1 MCLILIAQQVRPD
14 YPLILLANRDEY
26 YVRPTVPLAFWPEAP
41 NVLAG
46 RDLQAGGT
54 WLGMNRRG
62 RLAAVTNFRE
72 SQTGR
77 DAGRSR
83 GLLVNDFLTGDL
95 DPGAFGDRVAR
106 SSHVYRGFSLI
117 LGDLCKPA
125 EIALHYYSNRDRSP
139 LRIATGIH
147 GLSNHLL
154 DTPWPK
160 VQRGKTALEALLQES
175 AELAPES
182 LLALMGDQTPP
193 PDAELPDTG
202 VGLAAERLL
211 STAFIASTDYGTRST
226 SLILVRRDGA
236 VTFGERTY
244 PHTGP
249 GTAAVET
256 RWEHFILPS

>member
-14 YPLILLANRDEY
+14 YPLILLANRDEFY
-26 YVRPTVPLAFWPEAP
+26 ARPTAPLAFWPEAP
-41 NVLAG
+41 DLLGG

-54 WLGMNRRG
+54 WLGMNRCG

-72 SQTGR
+72 PQAER

-83 GLLVNDFLTGDL
+83 GLLVNDFLTEDQ
-95 DPGAFGDRVAR
+95 DPEAFLDRVAR
-106 SSHVYRGFSLI
+106 STQVYRGFSLL
-117 LGDLCKPA
+117 LGDLRKPA
-125 EIALHYYSNRDRSP
+125 EKTLHYYSNRGSGP
-139 LRIATGIH
+139 LLIAPGVH

-160 VQRGKTALEALLQES
+160 VQRGKMALEALLHES
-175 AELAPES
+175 TVPAPES
-182 LLALMGDQTPP
+182 LLELMRDQTPS

-202 VGLAAERLL
+202 VGLETERLL
-211 STAFIASTDYGTRST
+211 ATVFIASADYGTRST

-244 PHTGP
+244 PHTGS
-249 GTAAVET
+249 GTGAFET
-256 RWEHFILPS
+256 RWEHILLAE